1 MMKLYSYFRSSASF
15 RVRIALA
22 LKGLDFEI
30 IPINLR
36 SGEQKTD
43 HYHTINPQGFVPALE
58 DNGQMLVQSMAIIEY
73 LEKAYPDTLPLL
85 PKDITQKATMRALVQ
100 LIACEIHPLNNLRVL
115 KYLTDTLGLSET
127 VMTQWYAHWVNEGF
141 EVLEKELQK
150 YAGQYAYGDTPT
162 LVDCFLVPQV
172 FNAKRIDMDLSIYPT
187 ITRVVDNCMK
197 LDAFIQ
203 ASPAKQIDAI

>member
-1 MMKLYSYFRSSASF
+1 MKLYTYFRSSASF

-22 LKGLDFEI
+22 LKGLDFEA

-36 SGEQKTD
+36 SAEQKTSD
-43 HYHTINPQGFVPALE
+43 YRAINPQGFVPALE
-58 DNGQMLVQSMAIIEY
+58 DRGQVIAQSLAIMEY
-73 LEKAYPDTLPLL
+73 LDEAYPNKPLL
-85 PKDITQKATMRALVQ
+85 LPQDIQKRATVRALVQ

-115 KYLTDTLGLSET
+115 KYLTDTLGLSEK
-127 VMTQWYAHWVNEGF
+127 VMTDWCAHWIDEGF
-141 EVLEKELQK
+141 TVLEKELEK
-150 YAGQYAYGDTPT
+150 HMGHYAYGDTPT

-172 FNAKRIDMDLSIYPT
+172 FNAKRIDMDLSVYPN

-203 ASPAKQIDAI
+203 ASPANQVDAI